1 MIMKNNVIEYLVD
14 SFVDF
19 KGEEHKVIAC
29 AVSNTPDTLDDC
41 ELAISYV
48 DGDYASYDLRQYEK
62 RIVSVGYSICNP
74 EDTYNEEKGKN
85 IAYRKALKN
94 LSNPVLCPLV
104 NGIINKT
111 LTKALLKQE
120 VKFIKDNPERVI
132 RGYNDSM
139 ARYEKRKKTLE
150 EYNALS
156 EEERNLVD
164 REMKENN
171 LKKYSDLANR
181 LKNYNDQK

>member
-1 MIMKNNVIEYLVD
+1 MKNNVIEYLVD

-29 AVSNTPDTLDDC
+29 AISNTPDTTDDC

-48 DGDYASYDLRQYEK
+48 YGDYAEYDRRQYVK
-62 RIVSVGYSICNP
+62 RIVSVGYSVCNP

-85 IAYRKALKN
+85 IAYHKALGN
-94 LSNPVLCPLV
+94 LSNPVLCSPV

-111 LTKALLKQE
+111 LIKALLKQE

-132 RGYNDSM
+132 KGYNDSM

-150 EYNALS
+150 EYNSLNENEKNIVNMAL
-156 EEERNLVD
+156 EGTGLN
-164 REMKENN
+164 
-171 LKKYSDLANR
+171 KYTDLANK
-181 LKNYNDQK
+181 LKNYND